1 MAIKVSKKIQD
12 NINKLESMTFNSLK
26 DFQKKTVE
34 RVASLFENNQNRVLV
49 ADEVGLGKTMIAK
62 GVIAKLAQIRI
73 KEGDDLFK
81 VVYICSNQGIAR
93 QNIKTLDIV
102 SMLPEYSK
110 DPHDNRGVCLVYRFH
125 HNKNHHQ
132 SKKQV
137 QI

>member
-34 RVASLFENNQNRVLV
+34 RVAALFENNQNRVLV

-81 VVYICSNQGIAR
+81 VVYICSNQ
-93 QNIKTLDIV
+93 
-102 SMLPEYSK
+102 
-110 DPHDNRGVCLVYRFH
+110 
-125 HNKNHHQ
+125 
-132 SKKQV
+132 
-137 QI
+137 